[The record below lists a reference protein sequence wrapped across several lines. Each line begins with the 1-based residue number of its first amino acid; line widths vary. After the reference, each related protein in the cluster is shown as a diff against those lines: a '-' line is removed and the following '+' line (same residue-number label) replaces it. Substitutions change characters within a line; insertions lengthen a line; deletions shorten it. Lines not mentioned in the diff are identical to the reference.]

1 MPSAESGNMKTFG
14 EALKKAR
21 VAKRMTLR
29 ELSEYLGKSIGY
41 LSDIEQSR
49 KGPPD
54 LETVRKIEE
63 CLGVRDHSLA
73 NFASK
78 LRSRIPPDLARRIQM
93 RPQLSELL
101 LRADDLSDED
111 IKDLISEARLKSAL
125 KRKGK

>member
-1 MPSAESGNMKTFG
+1 MKTFG

-21 VAKRMTLR
+21 VSQRMTLR

-41 LSDIEQSR
+41 LSDIEQGR

-54 LETVRKIEE
+54 LETVRKMEE
-63 CLGVRDHSLA
+63 CLGINDHSLA

-78 LRSRIPPDLARRIQM
+78 LRSRISPDLALRIQM

-101 LRADDLSDED
+101 LRADDLSDKD